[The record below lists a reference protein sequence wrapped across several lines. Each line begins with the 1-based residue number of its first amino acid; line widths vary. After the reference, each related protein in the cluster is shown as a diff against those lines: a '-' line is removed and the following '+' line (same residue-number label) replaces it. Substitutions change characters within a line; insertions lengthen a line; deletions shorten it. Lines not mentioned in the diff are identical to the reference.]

1 MLRLCGLLLWVALRC
16 AVQIGIDALVKAWL
30 AIRPIRRWRTRRA
43 MKAWRD
49 EHGGPPDEVRE
60 DFHDVPPDEDFMS
73 EAQQSF
79 LRGLLKFAAGAL
91 VAKGV
96 IDVGD
101 AAGLQVALEAL
112 VGGVVGLWAF
122 WQSHRK
128 HAA

>member
-1 MLRLCGLLLWVALRC
+1 MVYICLVLLRVVLVL
-16 AVQIGIDALVKAWL
+16 AVKIAADALIRLWL